1 MEYIKVENNIVTEL
15 VSCPSCPETDGD
27 WREVKLEGGIHVGDD
42 VRMFDSEWNLRPLKD
57 LVSEGYIELATATE
71 DDIYPPGTL
80 LEKIKENQIVPK
92 SRYDFA
98 KEGTVELH
106 PLEYFDDENEE
117 IRKASSVE
125 ELLDLG
131 KIDQSRADELKAE
144 EIREQ
149 RDSRLG
155 NVDELATNPLR
166 WGSLSSEQQ
175 EDLADYRQALLDVP
189 QQDEFPWSV
198 QWPTKPE

>member
-42 VRMFDSEWNLRPLKD
+42 VQMFDSEWNLRPLKD
-57 LVSEGYIELATATE
+57 LVSEGYIELAEATE
-71 DDIYPPGTL
+71 DDLYPPGTL
-80 LEKIKENQIVPK
+80 LEKIKDNEIVSK
-92 SRYDFA
+92 TRYDFA
-98 KEGTVELH
+98 KEGAVELL

-117 IRKASSVE
+117 ILEASSVE

-131 KIDQSRADELKAE
+131 KIDQSSADELKAE
-144 EIREQ
+144 KIRKQ
-149 RDSRLG
+149 RDARLRS
-155 NVDELATNPLR
+155 VDEIASNPLR

-189 QQDEFPWSV
+189 QQDGFPWSV

>member
-1 MEYIKVENNIVTEL
+1 MEYVRVENYIVSEL
-15 VSCPSCPETDGD
+15 VSCSTYPETDGD

-57 LVSEGYIELATATE
+57 LVSEGYIELAEATE
-71 DDIYPPGTL
+71 DDLYPPGTL
-80 LEKIKENQIVPK
+80 LEKIKDNEIVSK
-92 SRYDFA
+92 TRYDFA
-98 KEGTVELH
+98 KEGAVELL

-117 IRKASSVE
+117 ILEASSVE

-131 KIDQSRADELKAE
+131 KIDQSSADELKAE
-144 EIREQ
+144 KIRKQ
-149 RDSRLG
+149 RDARLRS
-155 NVDELATNPLR
+155 VDEIASNPLR

>member
-1 MEYIKVENNIVTEL
+1 MEYVRVENYIVSEL
-15 VSCPSCPETDGD
+15 VSCSTYPETDGD

-57 LVSEGYIELATATE
+57 LVSEGYIELAEATE
-71 DDIYPPGTL
+71 DDFYPPGTL
-80 LEKIKENQIVPK
+80 LEKIKDNEIVPK
-92 SRYDFA
+92 TRYDFA
-98 KEGTVELH
+98 KEGAVELL

-117 IRKASSVE
+117 ILEASSVE

-131 KIDQSRADELKAE
+131 KIDQSSADELKAE
-144 EIREQ
+144 KIREQ
-149 RDSRLG
+149 RDARLR
-155 NVDELATNPLR
+155 NVDEIASNPLR